1 MFDNK
6 IIIFCIGAAV
16 GILLMAGM
24 LEIAPTDGIGI
35 VKISGVVAGFG
46 LICIFCGVL
55 EQKKKEKLD
64 KTEQEPVKM

>member
-24 LEIAPTDGIGI
+24 LEIAPTDGIRI
-35 VKISGVVAGFG
+35 VKMSGVLAGCG
-46 LICIFCGVL
+46 LLFIVVGFL
-55 EQKKKEKLD
+55 EHKKKEVN
-64 KTEQEPVKM
+64 EPVKM